1 MRRRCWRGATRRV
14 SYAQRSG
21 RLGGQAGASANP
33 VRRPSITWRH
43 DSIPFVEAAVARKLT
58 LDFLKTEAA
67 SGAALGL
74 AALAALI
81 VANSPWS
88 ADYFAWLKSYHAVQ
102 IGPIR
107 LEETISDWI
116 KEGLMAI
123 FFLVVGL
130 EIKYEILR
138 GELSDPRKL
147 ATPVLA
153 ALGGM
158 VGPAL
163 VYLALTGAIGA
174 PHQGWPI
181 PLATDIAFALAVFGF
196 VGRGLPSSL
205 RVFLLTLAIVDDLGA
220 IALIALLFSQGLDW
234 TPLLWAV
241 GLLVAGGLFAHWRRV
256 TAPFWVLGFGLVWY
270 LTVLSGLSTS
280 LTAVAFAMIVPLTA
294 RKENKQSPLKE
305 AMHDLHPWN
314 AYLVLPLFAFAKAG
328 VSFAGL
334 SLDQALA
341 PLVIAI
347 ALGLFLGK
355 QVGVF
360 GAAWLASALRIG
372 ARPTDATWMQVYGV
386 SLLCGVGFTMS
397 LFIGVL
403 AFPGAVDSPEQIEVK
418 LGVIG
423 GSILSAV
430 AAAIVL
436 GMAGRRREADPAAK
450 TPEVAA
456 IEGENAQ
463 KLT

>member
-1 MRRRCWRGATRRV
+1 M
-14 SYAQRSG
+14 
-21 RLGGQAGASANP
+21 
-33 VRRPSITWRH
+33 
-43 DSIPFVEAAVARKLT
+43 ARKIT

-74 AALAALI
+74 AALAALT

-88 ADYFAWLKSYHAVQ
+88 GDYFAWLKSYHAVQ

-163 VYLALTGAIGA
+163 VYLALTAAIGA

-220 IALIALLFSQGLDW
+220 IALIALLFSQGVNW

-256 TAPFWVLGFGLVWY
+256 TAPFWVLGFALVWY
-270 LTVLSGLSTS
+270 LTVESGLSTS
-280 LTAVAFAMIVPLTA
+280 LTAVAFAMIVPLNA
-294 RKENKQSPLKE
+294 RKENRQSPLKE
-305 AMHDLHPWN
+305 AMHELHPWN

-334 SLDQALA
+334 TLDQALA
-341 PLVIAI
+341 PLVLAI

-355 QVGVF
+355 QAGVF
-360 GAAWLASALRIG
+360 GAAWLASALKIG

-423 GSILSAV
+423 GSILSAI
-430 AAAIVL
+430 AAAVVL
-436 GMAGRRREADPAAK
+436 GRASRRREADPAAEA
-450 TPEVAA
+450 PDVAA
-456 IEGENAQ
+456 LEGENAQ

>member
-1 MRRRCWRGATRRV
+1 
-14 SYAQRSG
+14 
-21 RLGGQAGASANP
+21 
-33 VRRPSITWRH
+33 
-43 DSIPFVEAAVARKLT
+43 VARKLT

-67 SGAALGL
+67 SGSAL
-74 AALAALI
+74 ALAAIAAVL

-88 ADYFAWLKSYHAVQ
+88 ADYFAWLKSYHVLQ
-102 IGPIR
+102 IGPLR

-138 GELSDPRKL
+138 GELSDPKKL

-158 VGPAL
+158 AGPAA
-163 VYLALTGAIGA
+163 VYLALTGLIGA

-181 PLATDIAFALAVFGF
+181 PLATDIAFALAIFGF
-196 VGRGLPSSL
+196 VGKGLPSSL
-205 RVFLLTLAIVDDLGA
+205 RIFLLTLAIVDDLGA
-220 IALIALLFSQGLDW
+220 IALIAVLFSEGVNW
-234 TPLLWAV
+234 MPLLWAAAMLVV
-241 GLLVAGGLFAHWRRV
+241 GAVISRRFQIA
-256 TAPFWVLGFGLVWY
+256 APFWVLGFAGVWY
-270 LTVLSGLSTS
+270 LTVISGLSTS
-280 LTAVAFAMIVPLTA
+280 LTAVAFAAIVPIKA
-294 RKENKQSPLKE
+294 RRETHQSPLKE

-328 VSFAGL
+328 VSFSGL
-334 SLDQALA
+334 SMEQAFA

-355 QVGVF
+355 QAGVLA
-360 GAAWLASALRIG
+360 AAWLASALKIG
-372 ARPTDATWMQVYGV
+372 ARPSGASWMQVYGV

-430 AAAIVL
+430 AAAVVL
-436 GMAGRRREADPAAK
+436 ALAGRGREADPAAEE
-450 TPEVAA
+450 PDVEPLQ
-456 IEGENAQ
+456 GYGAQ
-463 KLT
+463 KVT

>member
-1 MRRRCWRGATRRV
+1 MARR
-14 SYAQRSG
+14 
-21 RLGGQAGASANP
+21 
-33 VRRPSITWRH
+33 
-43 DSIPFVEAAVARKLT
+43 LT
-58 LDFLKTEAA
+58 LDLLKTEAA

-74 AALAALI
+74 AALAALA
-81 VANSPWS
+81 VANSPW
-88 ADYFAWLKSYHAVQ
+88 APDYFAWLKSVHALQ

-153 ALGGM
+153 ALGGI
-158 VGPAL
+158 VGPAA
-163 VYLALTGAIGA
+163 VYLALTGLIGA
-174 PHQGWPI
+174 PHEGWPI
-181 PLATDIAFALAVFGF
+181 PLATDIAFALAVFGL

-220 IALIALLFSQGLDW
+220 IALIALLFSEGTNW
-234 TPLLWAV
+234 TPLFWAMGALAV
-241 GLLVAGGLFAHWRRV
+241 GAVAAQRMRIA
-256 TAPFWVLGFGLVWY
+256 APFWVLGFGLVWY
-270 LTVLSGLSTS
+270 LTVQSGLSTS
-280 LTAVAFAMIVPLTA
+280 LTAVAFAAIVPIRPRA
-294 RKENKQSPLKE
+294 EDGQSPLKE

-314 AYLVLPLFAFAKAG
+314 AFLVLPLFAFAKAG

-334 SLDQALA
+334 SLEQAFA

-355 QVGVF
+355 QAGVF
-360 GAAWLASALRIG
+360 GAAWLASTLRIG
-372 ARPTDATWMQVYGV
+372 ARPSGATWMQVYGV

-403 AFPGAVDSPEQIEVK
+403 AFPGAVDSPVQIEVK
-418 LGVIG
+418 LGVIA

-430 AAAIVL
+430 AAAVVL
-436 GMAGRRREADPAAK
+436 ALASRARVVDPAAQE
-450 TPEVAA
+450 PDVEPLSAA
-456 IEGENAQ
+456 R
-463 KLT
+463 KD